1 MYKFLL
7 TLAMCLSGGA
17 ANAQDF
23 WNPNTNNHIY
33 YNPPNAYYGYTPHVT
48 YVPVVQWYPTGTWLN
63 VGPVVVSPD
72 RRYVRLG
79 INAGFTD
86 YYGVSTFNFY
96 NGQTNFYPTIR

>member
-1 MYKFLL
+1 MYKALL
-7 TLAMCLSGGA
+7 GLVFGLFCTTV
-17 ANAQDF
+17 NAQDI
-23 WNPNTNNHIY
+23 WNPNPPIIY
-33 YNPPNAYYGYTPHVT
+33 YNYPNVYYGYTPQVT

-72 RRYVRLG
+72 RRYVRFG

-86 YYGVSTFNFY
+86 YRGVSTFNYY